1 MSVKLIIPPSAAG
14 ERLSDVLAR
23 MGHPVSSPCGGR
35 GKCGKCRVTVLD
47 GQFLTK
53 SGDPIKADADGA
65 VLACQAVCPPDGAE
79 VLANDMDGTGLS
91 LGASGSA
98 ADTGLYG
105 YALDIGT
112 TTIAAVRVGLPD
124 GQVCASA
131 SCLNPQQ
138 AFGADVISRIGAAAR
153 GQLGGLQ
160 ACVLDAVRGLL
171 DRLRPDVPGTALPP
185 LTVAGNATMLHLF
198 AGVSPEG
205 MGHYPFTPAF
215 TDVRVMTGQEL
226 GLPVGK
232 VTLLPSVSAFV
243 GGDITAGMQVC
254 GIGQSASPALLL
266 DIGTNGEMVLDT
278 GKGDLIGTST
288 AAGPALEGANISCG
302 MGGVAGA
309 VCSVRKDDTDPD
321 LCRNLVFRTI
331 GDAPAQ
337 GLCGSG
343 LLDFTARLL
352 ENGDVDETGYLD
364 TDDDEDDRYIN
375 LIGRWETAAGITE
388 QAVVLPDVRLT
399 QKDIREIQLA
409 KSAIRAG
416 LEALLDEAG
425 LTPEDFTAAGGM
437 VYLAGGLGYYMD
449 PVSAVRIGMLPDCFL
464 DRLIPAGNTAL
475 KGAVAALAD
484 PAALDRMSALSH
496 DCRVIDLEKSEV
508 FNDGFI
514 EYMMFPETE
523 E

>member
-1 MSVKLIIPPSAAG
+1 MSVKLMIPPSAAG

-35 GKCGKCRVTVLD
+35 GVCGKCRVTVLR
-47 GQFLTK
+47 GRFLTK
-53 SGDPIKADADGA
+53 NGDALQTDADGT
-65 VLACQAVCPPDGAE
+65 VLACQAVCPADGAE
-79 VLANDMDGTGLS
+79 VLANDMDGQGLS
-91 LGASGSA
+91 LGASETA
-98 ADTGLYG
+98 ADTDRYG

-124 GQVCASA
+124 GRVLASA

-138 AFGADVISRIGAAAR
+138 AFGADVISRIGAATR
-153 GQLGGLQ
+153 GQLSDLQ
-160 ACVLDAVRGLL
+160 ACVLGAVRGLL
-171 DRLRPDVPGTALPP
+171 DRLRPDVPGTTLPP
-185 LTVAGNATMLHLF
+185 LAVAGNATMLHLF

-205 MGHYPFTPAF
+205 MGHYPFTPTF
-215 TDVRVMTGQEL
+215 TDVRVMDGTEL

-278 GKGDLIGTST
+278 GKGDLICAST

-309 VCSVRKDDTDPD
+309 VCSVRKDGDDPD
-321 LCRNLVFRTI
+321 LNLVFRTI

-364 TDDDEDDRYIN
+364 TDDDEDCRYIN

-399 QKDIREIQLA
+399 QKDIREVQLA

-425 LTPEDFTAAGGM
+425 LTPEDFTAAGGT

-449 PVSAVRIGMLPDCFL
+449 PKSAVCIGMLPGCFL

-475 KGAVAALAD
+475 KGAVAALTD
-484 PAALDRMSALSH
+484 PAALERMTALSH

-514 EYMMFPETE
+514 EYMMFPEME

>member
-1 MSVKLIIPPSAAG
+1 MIERNEKKTLTVRIPPSAVG

-35 GKCGKCRVTVLD
+35 GVCGKCRVTVLNGQLVTKD
-47 GQFLTK
+47 GKIMTPD
-53 SGDPIKADADGA
+53 GDGT

-79 VLANDMDGTGLS
+79 VLVRAMDGTGLS
-91 LGASGSA
+91 LGTSAAAASGK
-98 ADTGLYG
+98 YG
-105 YALDIGT
+105 FALDIGT
-112 TTIAAVRVGLPD
+112 TTIAAVRVSLPD
-124 GQVCASA
+124 GAVAASA

-138 AFGADVISRIGAAAR
+138 AFGADVISRIGAASR
-153 GQLGGLQ
+153 GQLADLQ
-160 ACVLDAVRGLL
+160 ACVLNAVRDLL
-171 DRLRPDVPGTALPP
+171 AKLSPDVPGKDQPP

-198 AGVSPEG
+198 AGVSPAG

-215 TDVRVMTGQEL
+215 TDAKVMTGQEL
-226 GLPVGK
+226 GLPVGQ

-243 GGDITAGMQVC
+243 GGDITAGMHVC
-254 GIGQSASPALLL
+254 GIGRSASPALLL

-278 GKGDLIGTST
+278 GDGDLIGTST

-309 VCSVRKDDTDPD
+309 VCSVRPDGDD
-321 LCRNLVFRTI
+321 LIFRTI

-364 TDDDEDDRYIN
+364 ADDDEDYRYIN
-375 LIGRWETAAGITE
+375 LCGRWETAAGYEAIT
-388 QAVVLPDVRLT
+388 LPDVKLT
-399 QKDIREIQLA
+399 QKDIREVQLA

-416 LEALLDEAG
+416 LEALLAEAG
-425 LTPEDFTAAGGM
+425 MTPESFTASGGT

-449 PVSAVRIGMLPDCFL
+449 PRSAVTIGMLPDCFPV
-464 DRLIPAGNTAL
+464 RLVPAGNTAL
-475 KGAVAALAD
+475 KGAVAALCD
-484 PAALDRMSALSH
+484 PAALDHMTALSKG
-496 DCRVIDLEKSEV
+496 CRIIDLEKSEV

-514 EYMMFPETE
+514 EYMMFPEME
-523 E
+523 D